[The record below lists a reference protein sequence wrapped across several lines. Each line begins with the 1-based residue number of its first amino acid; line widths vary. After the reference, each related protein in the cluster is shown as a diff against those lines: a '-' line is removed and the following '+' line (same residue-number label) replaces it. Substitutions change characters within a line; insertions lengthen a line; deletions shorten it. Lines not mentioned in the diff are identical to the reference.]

1 MPPGVSRAAGCGQD
15 IAARLWL
22 DSGSIAE
29 ERPMPPAEPHRLSAT
44 TLASR
49 VAAGELSVEAI
60 VRSCLDR
67 ITEREGMVRA
77 WAHLDREQA
86 LAAARTCDRGG
97 RAGLLTGVPFGIK
110 DIFDTADMPSGYGS
124 PIYTGCRPAFDASA
138 ASLPRAA
145 GAILLGKTVTTEF
158 ANRHPGPTSNPHN
171 PAYSPG
177 GSSSGSA
184 AAVADFMVPLALGTQ
199 TGGSV
204 IRPAA
209 FCGIVGFKPSFGLFP
224 PAGMHVNTES
234 LDTVGAM
241 ARSVEDIALFRAALM
256 AIAYEPARLP
266 ERPPRLALCRTMHW
280 QRAQPEGRAVL
291 EAAAERLRAAGAAV
305 VESELPPECAD
316 ITEIQRR
323 HSAYEAPRN
332 HAPELYRHA
341 ALLSDDLL
349 ANGRIAAGRELSLD
363 DFRTAWR
370 AAEAAREAAGRWA
383 GGFDAI
389 LTLPAPGQAP
399 KGLGSTGD
407 AIFNSL
413 WTVLHMPCL
422 TLPAGAG
429 PDGLPVGIQLV
440 GRRHS
445 DARLLDI
452 GRWVERHL
460 GARQ

>member
-1 MPPGVSRAAGCGQD
+1 MPH
-15 IAARLWL
+15 
-22 DSGSIAE
+22 
-29 ERPMPPAEPHRLSAT
+29 AEPHRLSAT
-44 TLASR
+44 TLAR
-49 VAAGELSVEAI
+49 LVDDGKLSAEA
-60 VRSCLDR
+60 VVLSCLER
-67 ITEREGMVRA
+67 IREREPVVRA
-77 WAHLDREQA
+77 WVHLADAAA
-86 LAAARTCDRGG
+86 LAAARAGDKAATRGAPG
-97 RAGLLTGVPFGIK
+97 VPGGVLRGVPFAVK

-124 PIYTGCRPAFDASA
+124 PIYTGCRPSFDASA
-138 ASLPRAA
+138 VALPRAA

-171 PAYSPG
+171 RAYTPG

-209 FCGIVGFKPSFGLFP
+209 YCGVVGWKPSYGLFP
-224 PAGMHVNTES
+224 PAGMHMNTDS

-256 AIAYEPARLP
+256 AIPHDPPVMP

-280 QRAQPEGRAVL
+280 DEAQPEGRAVL
-291 EAAAERLRAAGAAV
+291 EEAAARLGAAGATIV
-305 VESELPPECAD
+305 DGELPADCAD
-316 ITEIQRR
+316 ISEIQRR

-332 HAPELYRHA
+332 HAPELHRHA
-341 ALLSDDLL
+341 ALLSDDIL
-349 ANGRIAAGRELSLD
+349 ADGRIAAGRELSLD
-363 DFRTAWR
+363 DFRTALRRAERAR
-370 AAEAAREAAGRWA
+370 AAAQQWA
-383 GGFDAI
+383 GEFDAI

-399 KGLGSTGD
+399 KGLGSTGS
-407 AIFNSL
+407 AIFNGL
-413 WTVLHMPCL
+413 WTVLYMPCL

-440 GRRHS
+440 GRRH
-445 DARLLDI
+445 DDRRLLDI
-452 GRWVERHL
+452 GLWVERHL

>member
-1 MPPGVSRAAGCGQD
+1 MPNV
-15 IAARLWL
+15 
-22 DSGSIAE
+22 
-29 ERPMPPAEPHRLSAT
+29 EPHRLPAA
-44 TLASR
+44 TLARLIDS
-49 VAAGELSVEAI
+49 GELSAEA
-60 VRSCLDR
+60 VMRSCVER
-67 ITEREGMVRA
+67 ISEREPVVRA
-77 WAHLDREQA
+77 WVHLDRAQA
-86 LAAARTCDRGG
+86 LAAARECDKGAKR
-97 RAGLLTGVPFGIK
+97 GLLRGVPFGVK

-124 PIYTGCRPAFDASA
+124 PIYTGCRPSFDASA
-138 ASLPRAA
+138 VALPRAA
-145 GAILLGKTVTTEF
+145 GAILMGKTVTTEF
-158 ANRHPGPTSNPHN
+158 ANRHPGPAANPHN
-171 PAYSPG
+171 LAYSPG

-184 AAVADFMVPLALGTQ
+184 AAVADFMVPLAIGTQ

-209 FCGIVGFKPSFGLFP
+209 YCGVVGFKPSFGLFP

-256 AIAYEPARLP
+256 AIPYEKPVMP
-266 ERPPRLALCRTMHW
+266 ERAPRLALCRTPYW
-280 QRAQPEGRAVL
+280 ERAQPEGRAVL
-291 EAAAERLRAAGAAV
+291 EAAAARLGAAGATIV
-305 VESELPPECAD
+305 DSQLPAD
-316 ITEIQRR
+316 CTDIAEIQNR

-332 HAPELYRHA
+332 HAPELHRHA

-349 ANGRIAAGRELSLD
+349 ANGRIAVGGKLSLD
-363 DFRTAWR
+363 DFRADWRRADKAR
-370 AAEAAREAAGRWA
+370 AAAQEWA

-399 KGLGSTGD
+399 KGLDSTGD
-407 AIFNSL
+407 AIFNGL
-413 WTVLHMPCL
+413 WTFLYMPCL

-440 GRRHS
+440 GRRHA

-452 GRWVERHL
+452 GLWVERQL